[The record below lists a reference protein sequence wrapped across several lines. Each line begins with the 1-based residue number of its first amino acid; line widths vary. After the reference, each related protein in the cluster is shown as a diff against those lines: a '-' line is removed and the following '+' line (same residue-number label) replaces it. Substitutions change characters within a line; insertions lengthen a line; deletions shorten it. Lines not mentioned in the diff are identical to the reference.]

1 MKTYNPY
8 SLANKTILVTGAS
21 SGIGRS
27 TAIECSKL
35 GAQLIITGRDSD
47 RLQETLTQL
56 EGEHHRFIICD
67 ITDRGQI
74 LSLVEALPELHGLVN
89 NAGISK
95 LATIGHIK
103 ENEFQDILQTNTIA
117 PVMLLNSLIKSKKL
131 IKGSSVV
138 FTSSIAG
145 VFRSSIANSLY
156 STSKAAV
163 HGFVRNA
170 ALELASKKIRVN
182 SVSPAMIE
190 TDLIGKSGFITEEQY
205 EKDKLSYPLKRYGKP
220 EEVAHAIIYLL
231 SDAASWVTGTT
242 MIIDGGITL
251 R

>member
-8 SLANKTILVTGAS
+8 SLENKTILVTGAS
-21 SGIGRS
+21 SGIGRA
-27 TAIECSKL
+27 TAIECSKM
-35 GAQLIITGRDSD
+35 GANLIVTGRDSE
-47 RLQETLTQL
+47 RLNQTLAFL
-56 EGEHHRFIICD
+56 GGHNHIALICD
-67 ITDRGQI
+67 ITERDQVNDLI
-74 LSLVEALPELHGLVN
+74 AQLPEIHGLVN

-103 ENEFQDILQTNTIA
+103 EAEFQEILQTNTVA
-117 PVMLLNSLIKSKKL
+117 PVLLLNSLIKAKKL
-131 IKGSSVV
+131 QKGASVV

-145 VFRSSIANSLY
+145 VFRSSLANSLY
-156 STSKAAV
+156 STSKAAI

-190 TDLIGKSGFITEEQY
+190 TELIGKSGFITDEQY

-231 SDAASWVTGTT
+231 SDAASWVTGTS
-242 MIIDGGITL
+242 IVIDGGITL